1 MRYLLCVVVL
11 RIMSTRRIIRGL
23 IAVLV
28 VCIVAAVNA
37 ACTTSGSGCIGFSCA
52 TGGSGPGTPPPVNKL
67 FTVPAGDTEPI
78 PAFGTT
84 WDVLSVATSRT
95 SFGPPSY
102 TNIAITLT
110 FLQANAFASLP
121 APGGNVGAGG
131 TQLGIVIAF
140 DADQNSSTGTT
151 AICNGFNYGTGF
163 DHGIDGGA
171 VLNNRLAD
179 GNFVIVT
186 EPAAVVTG
194 EATVSGAGNQV
205 IINVP
210 IVALGGTG
218 QTNMLVG
225 ITNSTNATGITDCV
239 PDASVITT

>member
-1 MRYLLCVVVL
+1 
-11 RIMSTRRIIRGL
+11 MSTTRIIRGL
-23 IAVLV
+23 LVTLV
-28 VCIVAAVNA
+28 VCMVAAVNA
-37 ACTTSGSGCIGFSCA
+37 GCTTTTSGCFFTGNPGCQP
-52 TGGSGPGTPPPVNKL
+52 GGGPTPPPPVNTL

-95 SFGPPSY
+95 SPACCVY

-121 APGGNVGAGG
+121 APSGNVGASG
-131 TQLGIVIAF
+131 TLLGIEIAF
-140 DADQNSSTGTT
+140 DADQNSATGEKAT
-151 AICNGFNYGTGF
+151 CNGFIYGTGF
-163 DHGIDGGA
+163 DHAIDGTGL
-171 VLNNRLAD
+171 VFPRLAD
-179 GNFVIVT
+179 GNFQVFTIPGLVM
-186 EPAAVVTG
+186 TG
-194 EATVSGAGNQV
+194 EAVVSGAGNQV

-218 QTNMLVG
+218 QTNMIVG
-225 ITNSTNATGITDCV
+225 IANSSGATATTDCV